1 MIRQNAPKT
10 GAAFAM
16 WGFAFSMCDCTLIAI
31 RSKLKFFFSKFKL
44 TLANKLHYFFSEKE
58 DIFNSITAGAATGGI
73 LAARQGFAVASV
85 SAGIGGLLLGL
96 IEGGSLLMN
105 RMGTEMLRPMAPPTQ
120 NAPQAFD

>member
-1 MIRQNAPKT
+1 M
-10 GAAFAM
+10 
-16 WGFAFSMCDCTLIAI
+16 S
-31 RSKLKFFFSKFKL
+31 L
-44 TLANKLHYFFSEKE
+44 TCFNFYFSEKE
-58 DIFNSITAGAATGGI
+58 DIWNSITAGAATGGI